1 MKIVRTD
8 NSIISV
14 SRLNDIIYLVVN
26 DEKKGNAAKFSRS
39 ACAELIGLLKEIV
52 KDENE
57 AT

>member
-26 DEKKGNAAKFSRS
+26 DEKKGKAAKLSRS
-39 ACAELIGLLKEIV
+39 ECAELIGLLKEIV
-52 KDENE
+52 KD
-57 AT
+57 